1 MSVYGEYP
9 AKEHRTQFASKGK
22 GEHIAK
28 VNIPYIAYRSQHVGI
43 ERSQGS
49 KDHVVIPNTIKL
61 RLILTLHQHRDVVL

>member
-9 AKEHRTQFASKGK
+9 AKENRTQFASKGK

-28 VNIPYIAYRSQHVGI
+28 VNIPYIAYRSQRVGT
-43 ERSQGS
+43 ERPQGS